1 MTPNEVVGLK
11 IIVAAL
17 TSSLAPRTKLRAV
30 QAEAIATLWDRLFI
44 KTKFLFRVNNW
55 TEKLIQLSK

>member
-44 KTKFLFRVNNW
+44 KTKFLFR
-55 TEKLIQLSK
+55 